1 MPKMKTHRGM
11 AKRIKV
17 TGTGRLKRGTYVKK
31 AVKLKRR
38 RGRQLDV
45 DPTNASTVRKWLV
58 DALGPVTH
66 AQTFGTLAVLLR

>member
-45 DPTNASTVRKWLV
+45 DPTNASTVRKQ
-58 DALGPVTH
+58 LGN
-66 AQTFGTLAVLLR
+66 

>member
-17 TGTGRLKRGTYVKK
+17 PGAGRLKRGTYVKK

-38 RGRQLDV
+38 RGRQFDV
-45 DPTNASTVRKWLV
+45 DPTNASTVRKQ
-58 DALGPVTH
+58 LGI
-66 AQTFGTLAVLLR
+66 

>member
-1 MPKMKTHRGM
+1 MPKMKTHRGL

-38 RGRQLDV
+38 RGCQLDV
-45 DPTNASTVRKWLV
+45 DPTNEKSVRRK
-58 DALGPVTH
+58 LGI
-66 AQTFGTLAVLLR
+66 

>member
-1 MPKMKTHRGM
+1 MPKMKTHRGL

-45 DPTNASTVRKWLV
+45 DPINEKSVRRK
-58 DALGPVTH
+58 LGI
-66 AQTFGTLAVLLR
+66 